1 GFGDGGAL
9 FTDDDDMAERFRQI
23 RVHGQAHKHH
33 HPVLGLNG
41 RLDTLQAAMLL
52 AVFEIFSEEVAQRQA
67 IGARY
72 NEMLAKAGPQGIQL
86 PHIAEGST
94 SVHAIYTILTPQR
107 DALQARLK
115 EAGIPSVAYYAVPLH
130 LQPVFSYLNYQKG
143 DFPVAEQVAA
153 QCLSLPM
160 SAYLDKEDQ
169 KAIVK
174 AIIS

>member
-1 GFGDGGAL
+1 
-9 FTDDDDMAERFRQI
+9 M
-23 RVHGQAHKHH
+23 
-33 HPVLGLNG
+33 
-41 RLDTLQAAMLL
+41 
-52 AVFEIFSEEVAQRQA
+52 QRQA

-72 NEMLAKAGPQGIQL
+72 NKMLVEAGPQGIQL

-107 DALQARLK
+107 DILQIRLK

-130 LQPVFSYLNYQKG
+130 LQPVFGHLGYNPG
-143 DFPVAEQVAA
+143 DFPVSEQVAN

-169 KAIVK
+169 QAIVK

>member
-1 GFGDGGAL
+1 
-9 FTDDDDMAERFRQI
+9 M
-23 RVHGQAHKHH
+23 
-33 HPVLGLNG
+33 
-41 RLDTLQAAMLL
+41 
-52 AVFEIFSEEVAQRQA
+52 AVFEIFPEEVAQRQA

-72 NEMLAKAGPQGIQL
+72 NKMLAEAGPQGIQL

-107 DALQARLK
+107 DILQARLK

-143 DFPVAEQVAA
+143 DFPVAEQVAE

-160 SAYLDKEDQ
+160 SAYLRAEDQ
-169 KAIVK
+169 KAVCRV
-174 AIIS
+174 IIG

>member
-1 GFGDGGAL
+1 
-9 FTDDDDMAERFRQI
+9 
-23 RVHGQAHKHH
+23 
-33 HPVLGLNG
+33 
-41 RLDTLQAAMLL
+41 MLL
-52 AVFEIFSEEVAQRQA
+52 AVFEIFPEEVTQRQA

-72 NEMLAKAGPQGIQL
+72 NEILAEAELQGIQL
-86 PHIAEGST
+86 PHIEEGFT

-130 LQPVFSYLNYQKG
+130 LQPVFSLLNCQKG

-160 SAYLDKEDQ
+160 SAYLREEDQ
-169 KAIVK
+169 KAVCR
-174 AIIS
+174 IIIGQ